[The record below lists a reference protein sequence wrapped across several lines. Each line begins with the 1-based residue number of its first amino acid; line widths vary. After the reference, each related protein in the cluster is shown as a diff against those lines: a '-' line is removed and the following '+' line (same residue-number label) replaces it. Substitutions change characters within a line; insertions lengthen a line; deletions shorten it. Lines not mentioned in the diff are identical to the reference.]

1 MCDVGRCLS
10 AVSQP
15 VRAREVEECITTVF
29 SWSQPVRARGE
40 ELYILVAE
48 SQRLSKQQ
56 RKYMHAATTSTTD
69 RMFLYHKPTNL
80 ILVFGRSNVKGKQAA
95 VLITVVPYKPKRE
108 RYKSRSKTRR
118 KWKKRD

>member
-1 MCDVGRCLS
+1 MVELVLTDHAAKRFKQRSGLGGLS
-10 AVSQP
+10 D
-15 VRAREVEECITTVF
+15 
-29 SWSQPVRARGE
+29 GE

-56 RKYMHAATTSTTD
+56 RKYMHAATTSSAG

-80 ILVFGRSNVKGKQAA
+80 ILVFGRSNVKTKPAA
-95 VLITVVPYKPKRE
+95 VLITVVPYEPKRE
-108 RYKSRSKTRR
+108 RYKSRSKTPR